1 MQYMSIIPAL
11 RVGSIAKAL
20 PVWTALGFAPAF
32 AFAGDELLAPGEL
45 ERATFA
51 RLDGPSKNPVSVFLD
66 TERARAGATVHLIL
80 AHPREVDEAAS
91 RLQESGL
98 RPTQPPVDQPWGMRD
113 LRVSDDDGNV
123 MVVGA
128 ATQP

>member
-1 MQYMSIIPAL
+1 MQYLSIVPAI

-32 AFAGDELLAPGEL
+32 AFAGDELLPPGKL

-66 TERARAGATVHLIL
+66 TERGMSGATVHLML
-80 AHPREVDEAAS
+80 THPSEVDEAAS
-91 RLQESGL
+91 RLLGSGL

-113 LRVSDDDGNV
+113 LRVSDADGNV
-123 MVVGA
+123 VVVGA
-128 ATQP
+128 ATHP